1 MKKSRTPEKHIGN
14 SVCSVTVDSPCCPA
28 GMHERCRLENGGCA
42 LEHLRIALVG
52 GLDRLEDKYQ
62 EAFEKSGAEFRFHS
76 GVSGGGSAV
85 RLKTLANWADV
96 VVFVTRVNSHNA
108 MNVVKGI
115 CRKSGKSFLALRET
129 NPTLVSKLVANEWNN
144 RRICRCPSRV
154 KAER

>member
-108 MNVVKGI
+108 LLIAKGI
-115 CRKSGKSFLALRET
+115 CRKSGKLFLVMHHAGAEQI
-129 NPTLVSKLVANEWNN
+129 S
-144 RRICRCPSRV
+144 SRV
-154 KAER
+154 RERILRLK

>member
-1 MKKSRTPEKHIGN
+1 MTEIIMWIL
-14 SVCSVTVDSPCCPA
+14 A
-28 GMHERCRLENGGCA
+28 ACA
-42 LEHLRIALVG
+42 LLG

-108 MNVVKGI
+108 LSIAKGI
-115 CRKSGKSFLALRET
+115 CRKSGKLFLVMHHAGAEQI
-129 NPTLVSKLVANEWNN
+129 S
-144 RRICRCPSRV
+144 SRV
-154 KAER
+154 RERILRLK